1 MLKTYIKEISKVAK
15 TPDAR
20 EESYYKAL
28 ATLLEGF
35 ALSIKK
41 ARTQVTILP
50 KKTEAGNP
58 DLRVWD
64 GWQHVVGYVEGKR
77 PEEEDLDRIEESQ
90 QLRRYRRAFANVIL
104 TNFFEFRLYRQ
115 GQLIDK
121 VEIARPFVARELRVA
136 PPLENEDRF
145 LDLLNKFFT
154 FSLPQKYTPKT
165 LAEALAS
172 RTHYLR
178 EQVLLE
184 LAIGNGDLT
193 GFYQAFQKHLIGAL
207 TEEEFADMY
216 AQTVAYGLFA
226 ARTRCKEEFTRR
238 SAFDNIPKTI
248 GILRDVFRFVSLQDT
263 GPELNWIIDDITD
276 VLAVADVKKVLHE
289 YFVSGRG
296 QDPIMHF
303 YETFLTEYNPKERE
317 LRGVY
322 YTPQEVVSY
331 IVRSLNIILQECFDR
346 PDGFATDSVTV
357 LDPAAGTLTFPAE
370 AAKLAVNDF
379 STRYGTGG
387 VSELIR
393 RHILK
398 NFYAFE
404 LMMAPYAIAHLK
416 IRFLLEELGYTLAED
431 ERFKLYLT
439 NTLEF
444 EELAESKFPGMSSLS
459 EESHAAAAVKKD
471 TPILVILG
479 NPPYSGHSANKS
491 WELNEQGRKVPNFI
505 GRLIKDYHQV
515 DGEPLRERNPK
526 WLQDH
531 YVKFIRFAQWK
542 IDQAGEGVL
551 GLITNHSYLDNPTF
565 RGMRQSLMNSFDH
578 IYLLDLHGNAKKKE
592 KCPDGSKDENVFD
605 IQQGV
610 AIILAVKR
618 PGLTKSISHA
628 HCWGTREVK
637 SNWLNSNDVKT
648 TRWKKLAPKP
658 EFYFFVPRDEKL
670 LNSYQ
675 EHLKVTDIFPVNS
688 VGVVTS
694 RDKFAIDSDKSQLA
708 KRIRMFLD
716 ESLSDAI
723 IKQAFNLR
731 DKSGWNTRDA
741 RKTIMA
747 QEHWEEQILPIL
759 YRPFDR
765 QWIFYNDA
773 VIERTRKAVMRHMMH
788 ENLALCVGRAG
799 QVVGSEKPWNIV
811 FCAECIEDLNL
822 FYRGGNVNFPLYLYP
837 EEDLYNGAERYERQ
851 VNIAPGV
858 IEALRKAYR
867 RKTTPEEIFYY
878 VYAILYSTAY
888 RTRFA
893 EFLKTDFPHI
903 PFSQDRKVFQT
914 MGKVGKSL
922 VELHLMKS
930 TRLNKPIAKY
940 EGKGDNLVE
949 KASYDEKKK
958 LVYINEGRYFGPIS
972 KNIWEYQIGGYQVM
986 GKWLKDRKGRRLMLD
1001 DIRHYCRIAAAIKH
1015 TIAAQKKIDEIYLS
1029 IEKSCIA
1036 IQTAQ

>member
-15 TPDAR
+15 TGDAR

-28 ATLLEGF
+28 ATLLDSF

-41 ARTQVTILP
+41 AKTQVTILP
-50 KKTEAGNP
+50 QKTEAGNP
-58 DLRVWD
+58 DFRVWD
-64 GWQHVVGYVEGKR
+64 GRQHIVGYVEAKR

-90 QLRRYRRAFANVIL
+90 QLKRYRRAFANVIL

-115 GQLIDK
+115 GQLIDR
-121 VEIARPFVARELRVA
+121 VNVARPFFARELKVA
-136 PPLENEDRF
+136 PPLENEDQF

-165 LAEALAS
+165 LAKALAS

-184 LAIGNGDLT
+184 LMQSNGNLL
-193 GFYQAFQKHLIGAL
+193 GFFQAFHQHLIAGL
-207 TEEEFADMY
+207 TKEDFADMY

-238 SAFDNIPKTI
+238 SAFDNIPRTI

-276 VLAVADVKKVLHE
+276 VLAIADVRKVLHE
-289 YFVSGRG
+289 YFVTGRG

-303 YETFLTEYNPKERE
+303 YETFLIEYDPKERE

-331 IVRSLNIILQECFDR
+331 IVRSLSVILKDIFHKD
-346 PDGFATDSVTV
+346 DAFATDSVTV

-370 AAKLAVNDF
+370 AAKLAVNEF

-387 VSELIR
+387 VSELMR
-393 RHILK
+393 GHILK

-416 IRFLLEELGYTLAED
+416 IAFLLEELGYTLGED

-444 EELAESKFPGMSSLS
+444 EHLAETRFPGMSSLS
-459 EESHAAAAVKKD
+459 EESHAAATVKKD

-479 NPPYSGHSANKS
+479 NPPYSGHSANKGPWIS
-491 WELNEQGRKVPNFI
+491 KE
-505 GRLIKDYHQV
+505 IKEYYSV
-515 DGEPLRERNPK
+515 DGKPLDEKNPK
-526 WLQDH
+526 WLQDD

-551 GLITNHSYLDNPTF
+551 GFITNHSYLDNPTF
-565 RGMRQSLMNSFDH
+565 KGMRRSLMKTFDR

-610 AIILAVKR
+610 AIILAIKR
-618 PGLTKSISHA
+618 PGLRKNISHA
-628 HCWGTREVK
+628 HSWGTREVK
-637 SNWLNSNDVKT
+637 SEWLKSNDVKT
-648 TRWKKLAPKP
+648 TRWKKLTPKS

-708 KRIRMFLD
+708 KRIRMFID
-716 ESLSDAI
+716 ESLSDTI
-723 IKQAFNLR
+723 IKRAFNLR
-731 DKSGWNTRDA
+731 DKSGWNTKDA
-741 RKTIMA
+741 RRIIMA

-773 VIERTRKAVMRHMMH
+773 VIERTRKDVMRHMMH

-799 QVVGSEKPWNIV
+799 QVVGLEKPWNIA
-811 FCAECIEDLNL
+811 FCAECIDDLNL

-858 IEALRKAYR
+858 VEALRKAYR

-878 VYAILYSTAY
+878 VYAILHSTAY

-893 EFLKTDFPHI
+893 EFLKTDFPRI
-903 PFSQDRKVFQT
+903 PFSQDRKLFQT
-914 MGKVGKSL
+914 MGKFGKSL

-949 KASYDEKKK
+949 KVTYDEKKK
-958 LVYINEGRYFGPIS
+958 MVHINEGRHFGPIN

-986 GKWLKDRKGRRLMLD
+986 AKWLKDRKGRRLMLD
-1001 DIRHYCRIAAAIKH
+1001 DIKHYCRIAAAIKH

-1029 IEKSCIA
+1029 IEKSCTA